1 MNLSLEKLV
10 KNFSDDY
17 FKYLSQELSGE
28 QLELIKQKGVYLYK
42 IMSCLKRFPKGKFP
56 DKSFFKDSISK
67 TDYLRALKVW
77 KMFKIENMGE
87 HHDLYL
93 KTNVLLL
100 ADVFEKFIKT
110 CLKYYKLDSLH
121 YFSSPGLSWD
131 AMFKMTGVELDLISD
146 IDMHNFIE
154 KRMRGGISYI
164 SKI

>member
-42 IMSCLKRFPKGKFP
+42 FMSCFKRFPKGKFP

-87 HHDLYL
+87 YHDLYW